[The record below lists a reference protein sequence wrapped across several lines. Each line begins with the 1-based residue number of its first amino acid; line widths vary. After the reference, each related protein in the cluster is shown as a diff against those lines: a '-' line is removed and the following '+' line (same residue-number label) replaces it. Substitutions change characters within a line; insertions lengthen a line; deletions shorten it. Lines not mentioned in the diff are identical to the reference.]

1 MLVLVKKWN
10 YVRWNRRCL
19 DGEWENRKDT
29 ILTYVEIN
37 NFLGIKTGMPGN
49 WKSRMWTENLSQKDE
64 FLNWDLLYEKEVYK
78 SLQDNRQLKQTPF
91 ASVFSHYFFLN
102 LESLNKCLPQ
112 IYQIF
117 KLFYEQFEGVGT
129 GSRQNPG
136 NFLQWTSGQIEKD
149 LMTVHGSAVATDI
162 VTTLPVAA
170 FFMSPSPCRTY
181 YWYFR
186 EHSWSKISQ
195 LNAQS
200 RIFPIYIFQQDYNLR
215 TVWLVHL
222 LMAES
227 GA

>member
-1 MLVLVKKWN
+1 MELCSVKSEMFG
-10 YVRWNRRCL
+10 RRV
-19 DGEWENRKDT
+19 GEQERHY
-29 ILTYVEIN
+29 TYVH
-37 NFLGIKTGMPGN
+37 GD
-49 WKSRMWTENLSQKDE
+49 RMFTA
-64 FLNWDLLYEKEVYK
+64 DL
-78 SLQDNRQLKQTPF
+78 
-91 ASVFSHYFFLN
+91 
-102 LESLNKCLPQ
+102 
-112 IYQIF
+112 YQIF

-162 VTTLPVAA
+162 VTTLPVDA
-170 FFMSPSPCRTY
+170 FFMSSFPCRTY

-195 LNAQS
+195 LNAQL
-200 RIFPIYIFQQDYNLR
+200 RIFPVYIFQQDCNLR
-215 TVWLVHL
+215 TVWLFHL